1 MGFLSVNPNPLNQ
14 RVGDCVVRAISLTT
28 GEPWEQ
34 VYWDLAEY
42 GGRMADM
49 PSSNAVW
56 GAYLKDRGFRR
67 RAVDDPVPREVPG
80 YSFESRE
87 DPNVLRYEGESN
99 FARMID
105 GMETEKFCRIMEEL
119 VESLQ
124 IIEPRLYAAVIRK
137 FRE

>member
-14 RVGDCVVRAISLTT
+14 RVGDCVVRAISLAT

-42 GGRMADM
+42 GGRVADM

-67 RAVDDPVPREVPG
+67 RAVDDPCP
-80 YSFESRE
+80 
-87 DPNVLRYEGESN
+87 
-99 FARMID
+99 D
-105 GMETEKFCRIMEEL
+105 GCYTVRDFCRDNPFGTYIL
-119 VESLQ
+119 GTGTH
-124 IIEPRLYAAVIRK
+124 VICVKNGDYLDTWDSGDEIPMIYWER
-137 FRE
+137 R